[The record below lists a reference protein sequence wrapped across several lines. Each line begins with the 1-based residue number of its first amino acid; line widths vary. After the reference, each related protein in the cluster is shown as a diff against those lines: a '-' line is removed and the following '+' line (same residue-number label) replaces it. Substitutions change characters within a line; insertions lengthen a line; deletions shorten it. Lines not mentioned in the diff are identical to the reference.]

1 MAINE
6 ITISPVYATMMT
18 QLYNALNDSGL
29 FTNVQKEG
37 EYRVHCYIGTTNVLT
52 FYTGGWSNAVQISC
66 YDDAT
71 GSMRS
76 LFTDAGIAFYKM
88 MTTSKGVVIGSNDV
102 YWAFIGKTIDKNG
115 NVSAGIVGSDPANMS
130 DGKKI
135 HMCGKTS
142 KNITQEGNY
151 NITPIDTNVTVLQNA
166 FTTDD
171 GSEFFENIYLF
182 SAFESKTVG
191 KVKIGDIIGYSNG
204 YVFIPE

>member
-6 ITISPVYATMMT
+6 ITISSTYAIMMA
-18 QLYNALNDSGL
+18 QLCNALNDSGL
-29 FTNVQKEG
+29 FTNVQQEND
-37 EYRVHCYIGTTNVLT
+37 YRVHCYVGTTKVLT
-52 FYTGGWSNAVQISC
+52 FYTGGWNNAIQISC
-66 YDDAT
+66 YDAARD
-71 GSMRS
+71 SMQI
-76 LFTDAGIAFYKM
+76 LFTDANIAFYKM

-142 KNITQEGNY
+142 KNINLAGNY
-151 NITPIDTNVTVLQNA
+151 NINPVDTDVTVLQNA

-171 GSEFFENIYLF
+171 GSEFFESIYLF